1 MDRGLACHLL
11 GKREPVICIRDL
23 KRDRLHH
30 WSMNMIDMRTPFT
43 ADDKSSE
50 LELRQIHAFNYMAAR
65 LGEIELHLGKIV
77 THLEL
82 IATAGGGVAQAI
94 RDVGAP
100 IRTMKK

>member
-1 MDRGLACHLL
+1 M
-11 GKREPVICIRDL
+11 KRIIGGI
-23 KRDRLHH
+23 
-30 WSMNMIDMRTPFT
+30 NMIDMRAPFT
-43 ADDKSSE
+43 PDDTSSE
-50 LELRQIHAFNYMAAR
+50 LELRQIHALNYMAAQ

-77 THLEL
+77 AHLEL